1 MAHLTYQIVRPD
13 KLMKE
18 GEANAVI
25 LVTRSG
31 ELGVLP
37 GHAQEICALGDGVVR
52 IEHEPDEKGETVNYI
67 VISGGY
73 AEITGTEVILLADH
87 ARNID
92 DIEPSVVEKTR
103 QEAQEELSRI
113 SEGDS
118 RRAYFDSKI
127 AWCDLL
133 LAENDRWSGQKA

>member
-18 GEANAVI
+18 GEANSIVLI
-25 LVTRSG
+25 TRSG

-37 GHAQEICALGDGVVR
+37 GHAQEICALGAGVVR
-52 IEHEPDEKGETVNYI
+52 IEHDMDEKGETRNYI

-73 AEITGTEVILLADH
+73 AEITGSEVILLADH
-87 ARNID
+87 ARDID
-92 DIEPSVVEKTR
+92 DIEPKVVEQTR
-103 QEAQEELSRI
+103 QEASQELSRI
-113 SEGDS
+113 PEGDS

-133 LAENDRWSGQKA
+133 LAENSRWSGSRA